1 MKYPTDDLKPQTG
14 GGPVIR
20 KTGPELDENWPDPN

>member
-1 MKYPTDDLKPQTG
+1 MKDPHEGFKPQTG

-20 KTGPELDENWPDPN
+20 KGPELDENWPTDDQ